1 MRFCSGKSS
10 CGEIDVFFLLKCRNV
25 GLPVNIFAVTNLQF
39 YLIIDSITDK
49 LTHLNGEN
57 QVLLVEMV
65 KMI

>member
-10 CGEIDVFFLLKCRNV
+10 CWEINVFFLLKCPNV